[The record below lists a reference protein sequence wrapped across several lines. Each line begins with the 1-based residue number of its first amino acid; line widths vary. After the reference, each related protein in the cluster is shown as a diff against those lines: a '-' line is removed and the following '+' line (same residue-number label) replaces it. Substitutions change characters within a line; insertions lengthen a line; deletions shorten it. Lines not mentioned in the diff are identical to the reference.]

1 MFVPEP
7 EAAVPVRMFGPQ
19 KKKLTCTQLIPAHN
33 RCVDEMTGEL
43 KMHGVTFDFDCDPV
57 CRAAAHLGHRK

>member
-19 KKKLTCTQLIPAHN
+19 KKIDLHTVNPSTQQMRRRDDWRAEDAL
-33 RCVDEMTGEL
+33 R
-43 KMHGVTFDFDCDPV
+43 DF
-57 CRAAAHLGHRK
+57 